1 MDAREKLRQ
10 YLEQRREMGES
21 ELVLDTMTV
30 DEALRIVGAKTVAA
44 KPMATVGGST
54 ASVPRAAAPD
64 TSDWRTAL
72 RETGAAPG
80 AGSTPPRHPD
90 ATLSAAKG
98 SGGPAFAS
106 RRSHGQEQ
114 VLRPRFARPSG

>member
-30 DEALRIVGAKTVAA
+30 DEALKIVGAKTVAA
-44 KPMATVGGST
+44 KPMATVGGS
-54 ASVPRAAAPD
+54 SGSAARVEPPD
-64 TSDWRTAL
+64 TSDWRAAL
-72 RETGAAPG
+72 RDTGAAPSV
-80 AGSTPPRHPD
+80 ADKPRQPDATLSEANKPPRHPD

-98 SGGPAFAS
+98 SVGSPS
-106 RRSHGQEQ
+106 RQGR
-114 VLRPRFARPSG
+114 